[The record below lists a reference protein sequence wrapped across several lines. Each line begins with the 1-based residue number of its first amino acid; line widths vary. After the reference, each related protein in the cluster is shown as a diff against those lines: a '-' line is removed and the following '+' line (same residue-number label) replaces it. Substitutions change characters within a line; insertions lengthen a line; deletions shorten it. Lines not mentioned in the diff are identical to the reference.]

1 MFWWIRFLFFSTIA
15 AFFLEFGV
23 EEMVRAYRVRNP
35 ADFLASFFSASFIIL
50 ISATLL
56 IAFIWRMILRGR
68 EKPGEGI
75 KEVKD
80 EKGNI
85 SG

>member
-1 MFWWIRFLFFSTIA
+1 MFWWARFLFFSAVA

-23 EEMVRAYRVRNP
+23 EEMARAYRVRNP

-56 IAFIWRMILRGR
+56 IAFIWRMILRGK
-68 EKPGEGI
+68 EKSAERSEGNRGE
-75 KEVKD
+75 KRDLLE
-80 EKGNI
+80 
-85 SG
+85 